1 MTTQDANTSRGRKTW
16 ILGAGL
22 VAIAAIVAYLGF
34 DYPPASDEA
43 AGTIVPANR
52 YRADANSGAPTGD
65 EADQL
70 ATSDLGAIQDGAMDA
85 ANAAVSSKAAD
96 SSASK
101 SALNSATSKSAAASS
116 KAADSAASKSAL
128 NQAADSAT
136 AKSAAA
142 SSKAADAAAASKAGD
157 AAASSKASDAAGAKQ

>member
-1 MTTQDANTSRGRKTW
+1 MTTQDASTSRGRKTW

-34 DYPPASDEA
+34 DYPPASDDA

-65 EADQL
+65 EADQV
-70 ATSDLGAIQDGAMDA
+70 ATSDLGAIQSEATDA
-85 ANAAVSSKAAD
+85 ANAAASSRAAD
-96 SSASK
+96 SA
-101 SALNSATSKSAAASS
+101 ASKSAAASS
-116 KAADSAASKSAL
+116 KAADSAAAKSAL
-128 NQAADSAT
+128 NHAADSAT

-142 SSKAADAAAASKAGD
+142 SSKAADAAAASKAAD
-157 AAASSKASDAAGAKQ
+157 AAAASKASDAAGLKQ